1 MRPLLLALLL
11 TGCAHLSSVS
21 VTPIPAAVGVP
32 VASEVESQLM
42 FLGITGHNDYV
53 DDVVRDLR
61 DQCENSQIQSI
72 LTKHETLSYF
82 LFTKVCIHASGRCI
96 Q

>member
-1 MRPLLLALLL
+1 MRPLFLSLLL

-21 VTPIPAAVGVP
+21 VTPIPAAAGVP
-32 VASEVESQLM
+32 VESEVESQLM
-42 FLGITGHNDYV
+42 FLGITGNNDYV

-61 DQCENSQIQSI
+61 DQCENGQIQGI

-82 LFTKVCIHASGRCI
+82 LFTKVRIHASGRCI
-96 Q
+96 R